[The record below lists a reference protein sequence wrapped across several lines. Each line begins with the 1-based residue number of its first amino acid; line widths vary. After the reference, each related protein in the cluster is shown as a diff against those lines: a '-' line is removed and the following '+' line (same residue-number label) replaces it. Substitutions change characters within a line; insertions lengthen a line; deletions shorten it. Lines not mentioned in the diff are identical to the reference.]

1 MNNLKSWAWLTVLMV
16 GFIAIIATAY
26 SLIPESITLEL
37 QTLEER

>member
-1 MNNLKSWAWLTVLMV
+1 MNNLKSWAWLTVLLV

-26 SLIPESITLEL
+26 SLIPESIPLEL